1 MVIGQRLQ
9 TLRKLMQENNLD
21 YYLVPST
28 DAHNSEYVPE
38 CWCRRAWISG
48 FDGSMGEA
56 LIAHEQ
62 AYLSTD
68 GRYFLQAEQQLDG
81 DCYQLLKQK
90 AFAPE
95 TEQWLKTYAAG
106 KRLGV
111 DPQLISSSRHDTLT
125 QIMAEVGGELV
136 LLTNNLVDAARI
148 ELGEQL
154 RLPQQPAWV
163 YDETYSGESTTGK
176 LEWLR
181 EQLAT
186 NHAAGI
192 VLNVLDEI
200 AWLFNIRGGD
210 VEFNPLVISYALIT
224 ATDALLFVDEAKFSP
239 ADREKLALAGVM
251 LKPYAAINDYIQ
263 QVSGILWLDGV
274 TANYALYQA
283 AITNN
288 PVITKRSPIV
298 QRKAQK
304 NTSECQGMR
313 LAHKKDAVA
322 MIKFFYWLENNWQS
336 GVDEI
341 AASDKLAQ
349 FRAQQSN
356 YQGLSFATISGF
368 AANGAIIHYR
378 ATPKTAKVISD
389 KSLYLLDSGGQ
400 YLEGTTDITRTMH
413 LGTPTAEEK
422 YHYTLVLKGHLALGR
437 AKFSSGTCGEHLDI
451 LARGPLLNNYLNY
464 RHGTGHGVGCFLCVH
479 EGPQKISQ
487 ANSNIPLVPG
497 MVVSNE
503 PGYYENG
510 NYGIRIENLCLVQED
525 NSLAALD
532 SDYGS
537 FYHFE
542 SLTLVPYWNSLID
555 FSLLSKDDIGQ
566 LNSYYQEIRR
576 EILPLLDAPEQQW
589 LERQL
594 TFDN

>member
-1 MVIGQRLQ
+1 MAIGQRLQ

-56 LIAHEQ
+56 LIAHDQ

-81 DCYQLLKQK
+81 DFYQLLKQK
-90 AFAPE
+90 AFVPE
-95 TEQWLKTYAAG
+95 TELWLKAHAQG

-111 DPQLISSSRHDTLT
+111 DPQLISSSRHQALA
-125 QIMAEVGGELV
+125 QIMDLIGGELV
-136 LLTNNLVDAARI
+136 LLSENIVDVSRGA
-148 ELGEQL
+148 LGEQL
-154 RLPQQPAWV
+154 QLPQQPAWV
-163 YDETYSGESTTGK
+163 YADIYSGESTASK
-176 LEWLR
+176 IEWLR
-181 EQLAT
+181 GQLA
-186 NHAAGI
+186 NHQAAGI

-210 VEFNPLVISYALIT
+210 VEFNPLVISYAVIT
-224 ATDALLFVDEAKFSP
+224 AQEALLFVDEVKFT
-239 ADREKLALAGVM
+239 AGDKQKLAAAGVTI
-251 LKPYAAINDYIQ
+251 KPYSAINDYILQ
-263 QVSGILWLDGV
+263 FNGTLWLDGV

-283 AITNN
+283 AAKNN
-288 PVITKRSPIV
+288 PVVTSRSPIV
-298 QRKAQK
+298 HRKAQK
-304 NTSECQGMR
+304 NSSECQGMR

-322 MIKFFYWLENNWQS
+322 MIKFFHWLENNWQQ
-336 GVDEI
+336 GIDEI

-349 FRAQQSN
+349 FRAQQAN

-378 ATPKTAKVISD
+378 ATPQTAKVITD

-400 YLEGTTDITRTMH
+400 YLEGTTDITRTLH
-413 LGTPTAEEK
+413 LGNPTAEEK
-422 YHYTLVLKGHLALGR
+422 YHYTLVLKGHLALER
-437 AKFSSGTCGEHLDI
+437 AKFGSGTCGEHLDI
-451 LARGPLLNNYLNY
+451 LARGPLLNSYLNY

-487 ANSNIPLVPG
+487 ANSNIPLLPG

-503 PGYYENG
+503 PGYYSNG

-525 NSLAALD
+525 NSIAALD
-532 SDYGS
+532 SDYGP
-537 FYHFE
+537 FYYFE
-542 SLTLVPYWNSLID
+542 SLTMVPYWKSLID

-566 LNSYYQEIRR
+566 LERYYQEIRR

-594 TFDN
+594 AFDN